1 MQDLLFYIEKSFR
14 EILREEINLALKN
27 FREKEETA
35 KSELE
40 FITVEEACQ
49 LLRIS
54 KPTLYKRMRDGSL
67 IYIKLGDR
75 TLFNKANLLKSD
87 KKTNTQYKF

>member
-27 FREKEETA
+27 YREKEETT

-40 FITVEEACQ
+40 FITVEEACK

-54 KPTLYKRMRDGSL
+54 KPTLYNRMRDGSVN
-67 IYIKLGDR
+67 YKRLGGR
-75 TLFNKANLLKSD
+75 ILFDKQNLFKS
-87 KKTNTQYKF
+87 NTKRYEN

>member
-1 MQDLLFYIEKSFR
+1 MKDLLFYIEKSFR
-14 EILREEINLALKN
+14 EILREEIDLALKN
-27 FREKEETA
+27 FREKAETT

-40 FITVEEACQ
+40 FITVEEACK

-67 IYIKLGDR
+67 LYIKLGDR
-75 TLFNKANLLKSD
+75 TLFDKANLFIPDTKRSP
-87 KKTNTQYKF
+87 QHRI